1 MILQTI
7 VTYMNTSPSHLRGGV
22 KMVWILEGKLASG
35 SNQWIFLNVT
45 TTRAI
50 AREWAVD
57 YREAGFAVRMTR
69 RMVWDV

>member
-1 MILQTI
+1 
-7 VTYMNTSPSHLRGGV
+7 
-22 KMVWILEGKLASG
+22 MVWILEGKLASG

-50 AREWAVD
+50 AREWAGS